1 MGKIYYLDLK
11 TLLETLE
18 GQSCLLKRE
27 IPKSITRSQEA
38 YVCTIVLAHGQVV
51 SCTLVGKNGQQFNG
65 LNLWSSLEKVQDWEV
80 TVTSETRQYSPAPHL
95 QQQKT
100 QPLQYSPVPT
110 PAQIPVSN
118 PSSDNEI
125 IPYIVMQDASTRIS
139 SWPQQERILANAV
152 LLQIDGRRSIAEIRT
167 LLPLGATRMEQTF
180 RQLAQQGIVRFRR
193 RGM

>member
-27 IPKSITRSQEA
+27 IPKNITRSQES
-38 YVCTIVLAHGQVV
+38 YLCTIILAHGQIT

-80 TVTSETRQYSPAPHL
+80 TVISETRQHSPAPHL
-95 QQQKT
+95 HQQST
-100 QPLQYSPVPT
+100 QPLQYSPAPT
-110 PAQIPVSN
+110 PAPVPVSN

-125 IPYIVMQDASTRIS
+125 IPYVILQDASTRIS

-167 LLPLGATRMEQTF
+167 LLPLAPTRMEQTF
-180 RQLAQQGIVRFRR
+180 RLLNQQGIVRFRR
-193 RGM
+193 R